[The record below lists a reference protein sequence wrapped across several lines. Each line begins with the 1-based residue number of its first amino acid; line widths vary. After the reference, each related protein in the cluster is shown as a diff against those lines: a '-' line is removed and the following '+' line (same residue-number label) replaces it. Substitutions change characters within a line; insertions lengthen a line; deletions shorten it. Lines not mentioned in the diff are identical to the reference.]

1 MRAFLARLWEEGGAP
16 LFGVAAIIAV
26 LLGLVITALW

>member
-1 MRAFLARLWEEGGAP
+1 MRGLFARLWEQGGAP
-16 LFGVAAIIAV
+16 LFGVTAIIAV